1 MIEKV
6 TVLKIKKINWISQE
20 VSEAEVIVTDGEL
33 EIMCFAQPLNY
44 LEENEL
50 LEPIYCL
57 DVSDLVKAELS
68 EYRIEKLDD
77 NFSYSFLGQ
86 LIDKRDEKVKVGGLL
101 LELDYNI
108 PGDINE
114 GDFISFNCQRL
125 DIY

>member
-1 MIEKV
+1 M
-6 TVLKIKKINWISQE
+6 
-20 VSEAEVIVTDGEL
+20 
-33 EIMCFAQPLNY
+33 
-44 LEENEL
+44 
-50 LEPIYCL
+50 
-57 DVSDLVKAELS
+57 SDLVKAELA
-68 EYRIEKLDD
+68 EVRIEKLDD

-86 LIDKRDEKVKVGGLL
+86 LIDKRDEKREWADFF

>member
-1 MIEKV
+1 MII
-6 TVLKIKKINWISQE
+6 LKIRKINWISQE
-20 VSEAEVIVTDGEL
+20 ASEAEVIVTDGEL

-44 LEENEL
+44 HEGNEL

-68 EYRIEKLDD
+68 EFGIEKLDD
-77 NFSYSFLGQ
+77 HFSYSFLGQ
-86 LIDKRDEKVKVGGLL
+86 LIDKRDEKVRVGGLL

-114 GDFISFNCQRL
+114 GDFISFNCKRL

>member
-1 MIEKV
+1 M
-6 TVLKIKKINWISQE
+6 
-20 VSEAEVIVTDGEL
+20 IVTDGEL

-77 NFSYSFLGQ
+77 NFSYSF
-86 LIDKRDEKVKVGGLL
+86 
-101 LELDYNI
+101 
-108 PGDINE
+108 
-114 GDFISFNCQRL
+114 
-125 DIY
+125 